1 MRTLNMIGIAAITGA
16 LLLATGAQAQTA
28 AQPWSPP
35 EAYRTPSTPF
45 NDSSMLTQMWRQS
58 LTDTARIKATRPE
71 WVRARRAA
79 ALVNANRC
87 AEAYALAR
95 AEQDARLASGVKK
108 ICTAPAT

>member
-1 MRTLNMIGIAAITGA
+1 MRTLNTIGVAAITGA
-16 LLLATGAQAQTA
+16 LLLATGAQAQSAST
-28 AQPWSPP
+28 PWSPP
-35 EAYRTPSTPF
+35 AAYRTPSTPF
-45 NDSSMLTQMWRQS
+45 NDSSILTQMWRQS

-71 WVRARRAA
+71 WIRARRAA

-95 AEQDARLASGVKK
+95 AERDARLASGVKK